1 MDMVLIGGIAVGLV
15 MGSFGY
21 VLVRFG
27 LRPVLAYRDLKCR
40 LAKIVGPAVSAKALT
55 DDARDGLRRAAMELQ
70 DLLDEVL
77 PVWYTLALKKKGE
90 KPHVA
95 IGHLQALANC
105 QTPDAIRQRAAAV
118 QQSLRLGCPG

>member
-27 LRPVLAYRDLKCR
+27 LRPVLAYRNLKTR
-40 LAKIVGPAVSAKALT
+40 LATRVNQAAREKALT
-55 DDARDGLRRAAMELQ
+55 DEARDGLRRTAMELQ

-77 PVWYTLALKKKGE
+77 PVWYTMALKKRDE
-90 KPHVA
+90 QPHVA
-95 IGHLQALANC
+95 IGHLQALVNC

-118 QQSLRLGCPG
+118 QQSLRL